1 MASASHARY
10 AKRAMNAK
18 TPSPRNWSRR
28 DDLLVRYV
36 SPAVAAEKLGISVKE
51 INARRIELGLG
62 EFSSHRKKRRKF
74 QQKKGSRKKNDSA
87 PSRATK
93 SARSARS

>member
-1 MASASHARY
+1 MATAPRPRY
-10 AKRAMNAK
+10 AKQAMNAK

-51 INARRIELGLG
+51 INARRTELGLD
-62 EFSSHRKKRRKF
+62 EFTSHRKKRRNL
-74 QQKKGSRKKNDSA
+74 KKKKAASKRIDWT

-93 SARSARS
+93 SARSARN

>member
-1 MASASHARY
+1 MASAPRARY

-18 TPSPRNWSRR
+18 TPSPRKWSRR
-28 DDLLVRYV
+28 DDLLVQYV
-36 SPAVAAEKLGISVKE
+36 SPTVAAEKLSISVKE
-51 INARRIELGLG
+51 INARRTELGLG

-74 QQKKGSRKKNDSA
+74 LQKKGSRKKIGSTPN
-87 PSRATK
+87 RATK

>member
-1 MASASHARY
+1 MASAPHPRY

-18 TPSPRNWSRR
+18 TPSPRIWSRR
-28 DDLLVRYV
+28 HDLLVQYV

-51 INARRIELGLG
+51 INARRTELGLG
-62 EFSSHRKKRRKF
+62 EFSSHRKKRRKL
-74 QQKKGSRKKNDSA
+74 QPKKGSRKKIDSA
-87 PSRATK
+87 PNRATK